1 MNGQSTSITNPDD
14 PEDVRK
20 FTFDH
25 SYWSHDG
32 AQKLESGYFQPK
44 DGSGYIGQV
53 LNFHWFY

>member
-32 AQKLESGYFQPK
+32 AQKLESGSVSYTHLTLPT
-44 DGSGYIGQV
+44 ILLV
-53 LNFHWFY
+53 